1 MGRCSGW
8 AAGDKPFASSWGQR
22 QRWGLTRSAREGGG
36 GRPSAS
42 AAPAVVCPFFF
53 PKTCLFA
60 WWCLTLSTANAAESI
75 AWHWGNPSS
84 EASST
89 SLLSLL
95 LPSRDSGS
103 EHRDGFRLF
112 TLPLLEQG
120 KRLQNTQQVKYYI
133 KDVNTFYVLRHAAP
147 WAALVA
153 CPRSFSPP

>member
-1 MGRCSGW
+1 MGPDPQC
-8 AAGDKPFASSWGQR
+8 P
-22 QRWGLTRSAREGGG
+22 GGG
-36 GRPSAS
+36 TWAS
-42 AAPAVVCPFFF
+42 ERLGSTRCVVSLAFYR
-53 PKTCLFA
+53 TCLFA
-60 WWCLTLSTANAAESI
+60 WCCLTLSTANAAESI

-133 KDVNTFYVLRHAAP
+133 KDVNTFYVLKHAAL
-147 WAALVA
+147 WAAVVA